1 MINNDIIRR
10 VRYALSISNADM
22 VEIFKLAGHDFPEAS
37 IPGILM
43 KEKEAGFFECSDRLL
58 ELFLDGLIIMKR
70 GKKESSSLQSSA
82 LPLASISN
90 NMVLKKLRIAF
101 NLKEDDMLA
110 MFKLAEC
117 AITRPEL
124 SALFRKQGT
133 KNYKVC
139 GDQILKKFLHGVTV
153 FFRPPA

>member
-22 VEIFKLAGHDFPEAS
+22 VEIFKLAGHDFPEAE
-37 IPGILM
+37 IPGILK
-43 KEKEAGFFECSDRLL
+43 KEKETGFVECSDTLL
-58 ELFLDGLIIMKR
+58 EHFLDGLIIMKR
-70 GKKESSSLQSSA
+70 GKKESSSPQSSRV
-82 LPLASISN
+82 SISN

-110 MFKLAEC
+110 MFRRADCE
-117 AITRPEL
+117 ITRPEL
-124 SALFRKQGT
+124 SALFRKQGS

-153 FFRPPA
+153 FFRPPE